1 MEERLR
7 EETADGY
14 LAPEWAR
21 RAIFDAPADSPAVRY
36 RVFLGQLPDPAP
48 KDLEY
53 LGTLGFSEESDCEL
67 DRLLETGG
75 SAAPEWITVA
85 EALGIDF
92 DESDP
97 WCQAN
102 RHWLLPEGS
111 DSVREGRPLPPDL
124 VLRAPEVVRA
134 ELLAAAETCEL
145 CV

>member
-1 MEERLR
+1 MEESPR

-14 LAPEWAR
+14 FAPEWAR
-21 RAIFDAPADSPAVRY
+21 RAIYDAPADSPAVRY
-36 RVFLGQLPDPAP
+36 RVFLGRLREPAP

-53 LGTLGFSEESDCEL
+53 LGPLGFSEESDCEL

-102 RHWLLPEGS
+102 RYWLLPEGS

-124 VLRAPEVVRA
+124 VLRAAEAVRA
-134 ELLAAAETCEL
+134 ELLAAAA
-145 CV
+145 